1 MFPFF
6 CQSRWTWQTIVH
18 ENGFYMVFCTSFLH
32 WEFLIKTTTTKNRKK
47 EIQFSCRRNLFLAFP
62 VLLQIQDLSVIG
74 QVAHSK
80 LITLC
85 SRTSNCCKLWSCSFG
100 TISFERRNEW
110 MKFHFP
116 PRILVINSKNTS
128 GEIKKKKKIT

>member
-1 MFPFF
+1 MNNVPIFLPIKMYMTDHCSWEQFL
-6 CQSRWTWQTIVH
+6 
-18 ENGFYMVFCTSFLH
+18 NGFLQILFALGVP
-32 WEFLIKTTTTKNRKK
+32 IKNNNYKKNRKK
-47 EIQFSCRRNLFLAFP
+47 EIQFSCCRNLFSAFP

-85 SRTSNCCKLWSCSFG
+85 SRTSKCCKLWSCSFD

-128 GEIKKKKKIT
+128 GEI